1 MKSKSI
7 FWGAFLLSSGI
18 ILLLG
23 NYGLV
28 NIYWENVWKLWP
40 IALILI
46 GARAFVKDPTLKGV
60 LSALGGILLGVSL
73 FSGIFTGVH
82 AIKDTCNFNWD
93 NHISGK
99 HTVQQI
105 NEPFDSTAKVFNFTL
120 DAGAGNF
127 SIGDTSAQLLDGET
141 ESSIGQYSYETEKT
155 DSTRSITVSMQDN
168 GHFHWFGQKNLSNR
182 AAIHLSTIPLWNID
196 AEFGAAAV
204 QFDLSKYRI
213 GTLSMSVGAAAVK
226 VKLGDKADSTH
237 LDFDGGASSI
247 ELDVPT
253 NSGCRI
259 TVDESGLNGT
269 DLVGFEKIDDNT
281 YQTSNYTSA
290 TKKITMDF
298 DIGVSKLKVN
308 RY

>member
-46 GARAFVKDPTLKGV
+46 GARAFVKDPTLRGV
-60 LSALGGILLGVSL
+60 MSALGGILLGVSL
-73 FSGIFTGVH
+73 FSGIFTGVN
-82 AIKDTCNFNWD
+82 AMKDSCNFNWGPHL
-93 NHISGK
+93 NGK

-105 NEPFDSTAKVFNFTL
+105 NEPFDSTAKVYNFTL

-127 SIGDTSAQLLDGET
+127 SIGDTSAQLLDGQT
-141 ESSIGQYSYETEKT
+141 ESTVGQYTYETERT
-155 DSTRSITVSMQDN
+155 DSVRSISVSMQDN
-168 GHFHWFGQKNLSNR
+168 GHFHLFGRKNFANR
-182 AAIHLSTIPLWNID
+182 ADIHLSTIPLWNISTD
-196 AEFGAAAV
+196 VGAAAV
-204 QFDLSKYRI
+204 QFDLSKYKV
-213 GTLSMSVGAAAVK
+213 GNLTMNVGAASVK
-226 VKLGDKADSTH
+226 VKFGDRADSTH

-247 ELDVPT
+247 ELSVPT

-259 TVDESGLNGT
+259 TVDEDALNGT
-269 DLVGFEKIDDNT
+269 DLVGFEKIDENT
-281 YQTSNYTSA
+281 YQTSNYALA

-298 DIGVSKLKVN
+298 DIGVSKLKVS